1 MELCVLRFEDFFLS
15 KIGGGISFYSFFCMY
30 RAVYRCKL
38 KQHKTKAKL
47 YEPYKLKDK
56 TK

>member
-1 MELCVLRFEDFFLS
+1 
-15 KIGGGISFYSFFCMY
+15 MY